1 MFFLDSTGVFSLI
14 CLLVQCGMAWIFAA
28 FFAVVAAQRAPWL
41 RSWSGAYLGMGLGL
55 TALCVRFLL
64 ANHHVAGETTWRDG
78 TLEVRAFYGLYTGG
92 KVLFAWCFLAGASH
106 LRKVPWPAGV
116 LPPTA
121 AVLLGVVVGAV
132 APTIE
137 FILLFQ
143 VLWLP
148 AVFLRVAW
156 LLKLRADDQPG
167 WGWLV
172 PRTLWLW
179 SAVWIVFGI
188 ATVIA
193 GPLTPKALLPWTY
206 ILRIN
211 SLIDLTFQAVLATGL
226 IVVVMSEAQRAV
238 LAAIR
243 ERDRLRELVQRDEKL
258 RALTTLV
265 SGVAHEIN
273 NPLTAILGFADELA
287 SDDGSIRQRAAG
299 IVREQAERCCGIV
312 QRLSLLG
319 RRGALERR
327 LFDVGELV
335 ARVVRGF
342 QLQATKARCELR
354 VDVASHMPP
363 LHGDAT
369 ACEQLLANLIA
380 NALQVSP
387 PGGVV
392 VVRAAGRAGG
402 LQLQVADQ
410 GPGVPA
416 AHRSR
421 GFEPFFTTKP
431 VGSGT
436 GLGLAVVDAVVR
448 AHDGRLDVGDAPGGG
463 AVFTVWLPWQDTS
476 GAPAEVDPR
485 PTPWPT
491 FDEPAGALRLL
502 VVDDD
507 VVVRATIEREA
518 RKLGWAVVG
527 TESGQHALSLL
538 LADDATFDAIV
549 CDLRMPGLS
558 GQALHDHLAVRAPRW
573 LQRIVFVTGDLAS
586 VDAAAFAARTR
597 APIVGKPFVAREL
610 LARVRQ
616 LVPGAAAG

>member
-1 MFFLDSTGVFSLI
+1 MIFLDSTGVFSLI
-14 CLLVQCGMAWIFAA
+14 CLLIQCGMAWIFAA
-28 FFAVVAAQRAPWL
+28 FFAVLSAQRAPWL
-41 RSWSGAYLGMGLGL
+41 RSWSGAYMGMGLGL
-55 TALCVRFLL
+55 TALCVRFVL
-64 ANHHVAGETTWRDG
+64 AHHHVAGNSPLREG
-78 TLEVRAFYGLYTGG
+78 SLEVRAFYGLYTGG
-92 KVLFAWCFLAGASH
+92 KVLFAWCFLAGASR
-106 LRKVPWPAGV
+106 LRAAPWPRGV
-116 LPPTA
+116 LPPAA
-121 AVLLGVVVGAV
+121 AVLFGVVVGAL

-137 FILLFQ
+137 SILLFQ

-148 AVFLRVAW
+148 AVFVRVAW
-156 LLKLRADDQPG
+156 LLKPRAEDQPG

-172 PRTLWLW
+172 PRTLWSW
-179 SAVWIVFGI
+179 SAVWLVYGI

-193 GPLTPKALLPWTY
+193 GLFAPKAQYPWTY
-206 ILRIN
+206 VLRIN

-238 LAAIR
+238 VAALR

-299 IVREQAERCCGIV
+299 IVREQAERCRGIV
-312 QRLSLLG
+312 ERLSLLG
-319 RRGALERR
+319 RRGALVRR
-327 LFDVGELV
+327 PFDVGELV

-342 QLQATKARCELR
+342 QPQCLQARCVLR
-354 VDVASHMPP
+354 DDVAVGLPP

-387 PGGVV
+387 PRGVV
-392 VVRAAGRAGG
+392 TVRAEAYDGG
-402 LQLQVADQ
+402 LRLQVADQ

-416 AHRSR
+416 ADRSR
-421 GFEPFFTTKP
+421 VFEPFFTTKP
-431 VGSGT
+431 VGHGT

-448 AHDGRLDVGDAPGGG
+448 AHDGRIDVADAPGGG
-463 AVFTVWLPWQDTS
+463 AMFSIWLPWQ
-476 GAPAEVDPR
+476 APADAAVEVDPR

-491 FDEPAGALRLL
+491 FAEPTGTLRLL
-502 VVDDD
+502 VIDDEA
-507 VVVRATIEREA
+507 VVRATIEREA
-518 RKLGWAVVG
+518 SRLGWKVVG

-538 LADDATFDAIV
+538 LAADAQFDAIV

-610 LARVRQ
+610 LARVRA
-616 LVPGAAAG
+616 LLSDAAAG

>member
-1 MFFLDSTGVFSLI
+1 MIFLDSTSVFSLI
-14 CLLVQCGMAWIFAA
+14 CVLIQCGMAWIFAA
-28 FFAVVAAQRAPWL
+28 FFAVLSAQRAPWL
-41 RSWSGAYLGMGLGL
+41 RSWSGAYLGMGIGL
-55 TALCVRFLL
+55 TALCVRFVL
-64 ANHHVAGETTWRDG
+64 AHHHVAGETPWRDG
-78 TLEVRAFYGLYTGG
+78 RIEVRAFYGLYAGG
-92 KVLFAWCFLAGASH
+92 KVLFAWCFLAGASR
-106 LRKVPWPAGV
+106 LRKARWPSGV
-116 LPPTA
+116 LPPAA
-121 AVLLGVVVGAV
+121 AVLVGGVVGALS
-132 APTIE
+132 PTIE

-148 AVFLRVAW
+148 AVFVRVAW
-156 LLKLRADDQPG
+156 LLKPRAEDQPG

-179 SAVWIVFGI
+179 SAVWIVYGI

-193 GPLTPKALLPWTY
+193 GLLEPKAQYPWTY
-206 ILRIN
+206 VLRIN

-226 IVVVMSEAQRAV
+226 IIVVMSEAQRAV
-238 LAAIR
+238 VSAIR

-273 NPLTAILGFADELA
+273 NPLTAILGFADEMA
-287 SDDGSIRQRAAG
+287 NDDGSIRQRAAS
-299 IVREQAERCCGIV
+299 IVREQAERCRGIV

-327 LFDVGELV
+327 PFDVGELV

-342 QLQATKARCELR
+342 QLQSTQARCELR
-354 VDVASHMPP
+354 VDVASVLPP

-387 PGGVV
+387 PGVV
-392 VVRAAGRAGG
+392 VQVLGRAVAGG
-402 LQLQVADQ
+402 LQLQVMDQ

-416 AHRSR
+416 AHRTR
-421 GFEPFFTTKP
+421 VFEPFFTTKP

-436 GLGLAVVDAVVR
+436 GLGLAIVDAVVR
-448 AHDGRLDVGDAPGGG
+448 AHDGRIEVGDAPGGG
-463 AVFTVWLPWQDTS
+463 AMFSIWLPWH
-476 GAPAEVDPR
+476 GPADSMVEIDPR

-491 FDEPAGALRLL
+491 FAEPVGSLRLL
-502 VVDDD
+502 IVDDE
-507 VVVRATIEREA
+507 VAVRATIEREA
-518 RKLGWAVVG
+518 RKLGWTVVG
-527 TESGQHALSLL
+527 TESAQHALALL
-538 LADDATFDAIV
+538 LADDARFDAIV

-573 LQRIVFVTGDLAS
+573 LQRIVFITGDLAS
-586 VDAAAFAARTR
+586 VEAAAFAARTQ

-610 LARVRQ
+610 LARVRK
-616 LVPGAAAG
+616 LVPDTAAG